1 MNIIGYDGDNLILTL
16 SYRAAVAVLMVL
28 LLVGS
33 GTARGA
39 THAGTAAPVAAWA
52 HTHSDLKPDP
62 LVRFGTLANGM
73 RYAVMKNATP
83 SKQISMRLRI
93 GAGSIDEEDSQ
104 RGLAHL
110 LEHMAFRGSRS
121 VPDGEVKKSLERL
134 GLRMGA
140 DTNAV
145 TEETQTIY
153 KFDLAGNDNESIER
167 GLLLMREICDSL
179 TLDPAAVSSEKG
191 VVLSEWRLSDTPTRH
206 YQDALLQF
214 LMPQQLASHRMPIGT
229 KPTLEG
235 ISAGALRDFYRK
247 WYRPERATFVVSGD
261 FDPQVMEQQV
271 RDRFADWKATTPRP
285 RDPDF
290 GRPATRHPEAKVFT
304 EPGAPSVASIHWIN
318 PYDTTQDS
326 FAREKRDLIRQVGF
340 AVLNRRMQEAAAS
353 TERKFPQAG
362 IVHNPFARSADFTTL
377 YVGYEPDEWRPA
389 LLAADELRRQAV
401 EGGVQQAEVDREVT
415 ALRAQFRA
423 SAAGAA
429 TRTTPFL
436 ADQLVSSVD
445 RDEVFTSPAQDV
457 AESDGIFK
465 DLTAATVTDA
475 LRVAFASNGPL
486 AFIGNPNEIA
496 DGDARVNATLEQA
509 EHAAITAAAAVELEV
524 WPYTQFGSAGHV
536 VKREHID
543 DLDLTEVGFAN
554 GVRLNIKSTQYRAN
568 QILVHV
574 DIAGGRDL
582 MPTDRAS
589 LEWAMPAVVLG
600 GVGKLDYQAMQ
611 RALVGKDY
619 RINFA
624 LEDSDVAFSGETTPA
639 DLVTQLQV
647 LAAYVT
653 DPAFRPEAFD
663 QVRSIQLRQMSELQ
677 SQAVGVAE
685 VNMPSLVHGGDARW
699 SVPTEAGVVA
709 ARADDLKGLIGSG
722 LAVNPIEITVV
733 GDVPVEQAIEAV
745 AKTFG
750 ALPARKAAPSG
761 EKQGVRFPHG
771 ESTPVILRHQGAA
784 DQGISVIAWPTTD
797 VFNDVRQSA
806 VRQILS
812 DVFAAR
818 LFDTI
823 RATAGT
829 AYSPTA
835 RSQSSAAFPDFGYFL
850 AAADVPPEKS
860 NLFYDVVAKIVSDL
874 KQVPISEDEL
884 TRARNPAV
892 VKLAQLMQG
901 NSYWAGMLAQSQ
913 SEPRFLDLLRQGP
926 TNLMAVS
933 AADIEQAANRYLVD
947 DNAFKVMFWPEGQ
960 GAPAP

>member
-1 MNIIGYDGDNLILTL
+1 MALLLAGQAGVAHGATQ
-16 SYRAAVAVLMVL
+16 AVATV
-28 LLVGS
+28 
-33 GTARGA
+33 
-39 THAGTAAPVAAWA
+39 APVEWA
-52 HTHSDLKPDP
+52 HTHSDLKADP
-62 LVRFGTLANGM
+62 AVRFGTLSNGL

-93 GAGSIDEEDSQ
+93 ATGSIDEQGSE

-145 TEETQTIY
+145 TEEAQTIY
-153 KFDLAGNDNESIER
+153 KFDLAGNDHESIDT
-167 GLLLMREICDSL
+167 GLLMMREICDSL
-179 TLDPAAVSSEKG
+179 TLDQAALTSEKG

-206 YQDALLQF
+206 YQDTLLQF
-214 LMPQQLASHRMPIGT
+214 LMPKQLASQRMPIGT
-229 KPTLEG
+229 KPTIEG
-235 ISAGALRDFYRK
+235 ISVAMLRDFYRR
-247 WYRPERATFVVSGD
+247 WYRPERTTFVVSGD
-261 FDPQVMEQQV
+261 FDPDAME
-271 RDRFADWKATTPRP
+271 RLIRERFADWKNLTPRP

-290 GRPATRHPEAKVFT
+290 GRPSTRHAVARVFT
-304 EPGAPSVASIHWIN
+304 EPGAPAVASIHWIN
-318 PYDTTQDS
+318 PYDTLQDS

-389 LLAADELRRQAV
+389 LLAAEELRRQAV

-436 ADQLVSSVD
+436 ADQIVSSVD

-457 AESDGIFK
+457 DESDGIFK

-475 LRVAFASNGPL
+475 LRAAFANNGPL
-486 AFIGNPNEIA
+486 AFIGNPTEIA
-496 DGDARVNATLEQA
+496 DGDARVNAALEQA
-509 EHAAITAAAAVELEV
+509 EHATITAAAPVELEV
-524 WPYTQFGSAGHV
+524 WPYTQFGPAGSV
-536 VKREHID
+536 SRREHLD
-543 DLDLTEVGFAN
+543 DLDLTEVRFAN
-554 GVRLNIKSTQYRAN
+554 GIRLNVKSTQYRAN
-568 QILVHV
+568 QVLVNV

-600 GVGKLDYQAMQ
+600 GVGKIDYQAMQ

-624 LEDSDVAFSGETTPA
+624 LEDSDVAFSGETTPG
-639 DLVTQLQV
+639 DLGTQLQV
-647 LAAYVT
+647 MAAYVT
-653 DPAFRPEAFD
+653 DPAFRAEAFD

-699 SVPTEAGVVA
+699 AVPTEAGVLA
-709 ARADDLKGLIGSG
+709 AKADDLKGLIVSG

-733 GDVPVEQAIEAV
+733 GDMPVEQAIDAV

-750 ALPARKAAPSG
+750 ALPARKTAPSG

-771 ESTPVILRHQGAA
+771 DSTPLVLHHQGAQ

-797 VFNDVRQSA
+797 VFSDIRQSA
-806 VRQILS
+806 IRQILS

-823 RATAGT
+823 RGTAGT

-835 RSQSSAAFPDFGYFL
+835 RSQSSATFPDFGYFL
-850 AAADVPPEKS
+850 AAADVPPAKS
-860 NLFYDVVAKIVSDL
+860 QLFYDVVAKIVADL
-874 KQVPISEDEL
+874 KSTPIGDDEL
-884 TRARNPAV
+884 ARARNPAV
-892 VKLAQLMQG
+892 VKLVQMMQG
-901 NSYWAGMLAQSQ
+901 NSYWAGMLAQAQ

-926 TNLMAVS
+926 GNLMAVS
-933 AADIEQAANRYLVD
+933 SADIQAAANRYLVD
-947 DNAFKVMFWPEGQ
+947 DSAFKVTFWPEGQ
-960 GAPAP
+960 GAPAPSSTEP